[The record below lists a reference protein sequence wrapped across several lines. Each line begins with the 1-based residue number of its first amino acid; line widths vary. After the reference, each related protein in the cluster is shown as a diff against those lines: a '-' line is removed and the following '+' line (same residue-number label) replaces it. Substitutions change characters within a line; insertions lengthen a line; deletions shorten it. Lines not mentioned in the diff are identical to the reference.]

1 MLTTFNYF
9 IILFYL
15 LFLFIIIYLFFFF
28 EWNKIFKSADDKLE
42 VKCDLKLRPNKY
54 SGNVNVLA
62 NILKTLIE
70 VVDFLKIDSKMQQL
84 VRYSL
89 QKTD

>member
-1 MLTTFNYF
+1 MLTTFHYF

-54 SGNVNVLA
+54 SGNVNVLV
-62 NILKTLIE
+62 NILKVLIE
-70 VVDFLKIDSKMQQL
+70 VVDFLKIDSKMQQI